1 MDALSRLAV
10 FLVLLVHLEVLVC
23 FVPLRDSFGEGC
35 FPDGAILLRHFH
47 VIFCGASLGGG
58 SFLRDRLGRLL
69 NSLGFSNG
77 LRR

>member
-1 MDALSRLAV
+1 M
-10 FLVLLVHLEVLVC
+10 
-23 FVPLRDSFGEGC
+23 PLRDSFGEGC